1 MHAHRFLLY
10 DAGTSATFEAMA
22 VCAFGER
29 KRDSFSFFFF
39 ERETSDFFF
48 VSSSPTSKC
57 FFFFFILDQKRIR
70 VTLTAAANRPKQK
83 KARERMSVSFLKKN
97 GRSK

>member
-57 FFFFFILDQKRIR
+57 FFFFFHH
-70 VTLTAAANRPKQK
+70 RPKKNSCYTHCSCKSSKTK
-83 KARERMSVSFLKKN
+83 KSKGKNVCIVSKKEWEE
-97 GRSK
+97 

>member
-57 FFFFFILDQKRIR
+57 FFFFSSSTKKEFVLHSLQLQIVQNKK
-70 VTLTAAANRPKQK
+70 KQGK
-83 KARERMSVSFLKKN
+83 ECLYRF
-97 GRSK
+97 